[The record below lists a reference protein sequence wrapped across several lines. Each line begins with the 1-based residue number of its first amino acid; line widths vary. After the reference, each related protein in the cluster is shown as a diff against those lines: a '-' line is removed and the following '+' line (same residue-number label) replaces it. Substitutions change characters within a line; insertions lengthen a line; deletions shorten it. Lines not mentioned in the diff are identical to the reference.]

1 MKLKSFLLLLVFL
14 PLVGCK
20 DGAKG
25 NYVTAYTAHD
35 QIYSEP
41 VFQLFTEKTGIEVRA
56 VYDTEAVKTA
66 GLVARLMAE
75 EKSPQCDVF
84 WNNEIIR
91 TIALKKKGM
100 LQRYQS
106 PEAAMY
112 PPEYRDSDGFW
123 TGFAGRARVFIY
135 NKNLIKDTSEL
146 PNSIFALKDPAWK
159 GKTAIG
165 KPLFG
170 TTATHAAFLF
180 AKMSSSDAK
189 QFLLDMK
196 KNEVIV
202 TAGNAMVRDMVAHGR
217 VPLGL
222 TDTDDVNGAIED
234 GFPVDMIYPDS
245 DADKTLVIPNTVSLI
260 KGAPHPE
267 NGKRLID
274 FLLSRET
281 EEFLNRNRAAQIPL
295 RTDATSNARIPAL
308 KDIPYEHVDWEKVAD
323 ALDESAEFIQKEF

>member
-1 MKLKSFLLLLVFL
+1 MFL
-14 PLVGCK
+14 PLLGCK
-20 DGAKG
+20 GAKKE
-25 NYVTAYTAHD
+25 NFVTAYTAHD

-41 VFQLFTEKTGIEVRA
+41 VFQMFTQKTGIEVRA

-66 GLVARLMAE
+66 GLVARLLAE

-100 LQRYQS
+100 LQPYQS

-112 PPEYRDSDGFW
+112 PPEYRDPEGFW
-123 TGFAGRARVFIY
+123 TGFAGRARVLIY
-135 NKNLIKDTSEL
+135 NKDLIKDASSL

-159 GKTAIG
+159 GKAAIG

-170 TTATHAAFLF
+170 TTATHAALLF
-180 AKMSSSDAK
+180 AKMGSSDAK
-189 QFLLDMK
+189 QFFMDMK

-234 GFPVDMIYPDS
+234 GFPVDMIYPNS

-267 NGKRLID
+267 NGRRLID

-281 EEFLNRNRAAQIPL
+281 EEFLNKNRAAQIPL
-295 RTDATSNARIPAL
+295 RTDAISNSRVPAL
-308 KDIPYEHVDWEKVAD
+308 KDIPFEHVDWEKVAD
-323 ALDESAEFIQKEF
+323 ALDESTEFMQKEFQ